1 MRCCLIAPQEPGG
14 AQDQRS
20 GAARRSRGIV
30 GEWDV
35 TIKTPVGSLAVV
47 YTFTDD
53 GAITGTA
60 TGKSETV
67 PLRDTVI
74 AGQRVTWRQSVTK
87 PMRLNLDF
95 DVVVDGDR
103 LAGHSKA
110 GRLPRSA
117 VTGIAE
123 DDDE

>member
-1 MRCCLIAPQEPGG
+1 MIA
-14 AQDQRS
+14 
-20 GAARRSRGIV
+20 

-35 TIKTPVGSLAVV
+35 VIKTPIGSLQVL

-53 GAITGTA
+53 SGVLTGTA

-67 PLRDTVI
+67 ALRDITV
-74 AGQRVTWRQSVTK
+74 AAQRVTWRQTVTK

-95 DVVVDGDR
+95 DIVVDGDR
-103 LAGHSKA
+103 LTGHSKA

-117 VTGIAE
+117 VTGTRR
-123 DDDE
+123 